1 MHHRRYMK
9 RKTALLSFFTN
20 GPYSSEHKYWANFR
34 VIVTG
39 TPAAAAQAAAAPA
52 PPQLPRVFV
61 IPLKRPDP
69 SGDRAGTP
77 GVPEVPQERQRCST
91 HSGVYYDPYLY
102 YYNPYFYGAGGYS
115 PYCDDALAGQCYCP
129 DDGGFGAGLAGVY
142 CPAVDCQFIDCMSPD
157 GLGDVVGAGG
167 ADVMSGY
174 EAAFGDLSSFMEES
188 GGACGGWGGG
198 GGDGGG
204 GDGGG
209 GGCGGD

>member
-1 MHHRRYMK
+1 MHRRRYMK
-9 RKTALLSFFTN
+9 RKTALLTFFTN

-39 TPAAAAQAAAAPA
+39 MPAAAGQAMATATAAP
-52 PPQLPRVFV
+52 PRAS
-61 IPLKRPDP
+61 R
-69 SGDRAGTP
+69 R
-77 GVPEVPQERQRCST
+77 ST
-91 HSGVYYDPYLY
+91 HDSHHRGVYYDPYFY

-142 CPAVDCQFIDCMSPD
+142 CPAVDCQFIDCMPPD
-157 GLGDVVGAGG
+157 GLGDLVGAGG
-167 ADVMSGY
+167 GADVLSGH

-188 GGACGGWGGG
+188 GGACGGGCGAGGDGG

-209 GGCGGD
+209 GGCGGGGCGGD